1 MKYRLNDVRKD
12 KLIVEKSEEKGKLAT
27 LKFRK
32 TYLSI
37 TILACTIFLIQSSVY
52 NISTTAACGT
62 TTATLDVEADVG
74 SIHFRGEMAEFYI
87 LVSYLGK
94 PIDAEISAML
104 YYNGTLFANL
114 TASVEH
120 VTTGLYMVQYAI
132 PMEASAGTYALVVN
146 ASHCTLKGTT
156 LKSFLL
162 SQTLT
167 NWNAWIIDIQGKMA
181 IIQTDV
187 GTIKVSLEAINASL
201 VSIDGRIATIET
213 GLGTIKTD
221 VNNIE
226 LRLTSIEGNIVT
238 INSTLGEIQGTI
250 VSIQEDI
257 ATINTNIGLIQ
268 TDISAINA
276 TLHSINGTLVTIQ
289 TDIGEIKVSLSQ
301 INAKLT
307 ALNGTVATIQTDI
320 GIIKASLED
329 IRLNITSIQ
338 GNIANIN
345 TTLGNING
353 TLVSIQADIATIKT
367 DLGNI
372 TVSLPPTQ
380 TTTLGIPIAAILAGI
395 AACGSIISATVLIRR
410 RKSK

>member
-1 MKYRLNDVRKD
+1 
-12 KLIVEKSEEKGKLAT
+12 LAT
-27 LKFRK
+27 IKFRK

-37 TILACTIFLIQSSVY
+37 VILACTIFLIQSPITS
-52 NISTTAACGT
+52 ISRVSACGT
-62 TTATLDVEADVG
+62 TTAPLDVEVDVG

-94 PIDAEISAML
+94 PFNAEISAML
-104 YYNGTLFANL
+104 YYNGTLLADL
-114 TASVEH
+114 TASAQN
-120 VTTGLYMVQYAI
+120 VTTGLYMIQYSI

-146 ASHCTLKGTT
+146 ASHCTFKGTA

-181 IIQTDV
+181 IIETDI

-213 GLGTIKTD
+213 DLGTIKTD
-221 VNNIE
+221 ISNID

-238 INSTLGEIQGTI
+238 INSTLGEIHGTI

-257 ATINTNIGLIQ
+257 ATIKTDIGSIR
-268 TDISAINA
+268 TDISSINA

-289 TDIGEIKVSLSQ
+289 TNIGEIQVTLTQ

-307 ALNGTVATIQTDI
+307 ALNETVVTIQTDI
-320 GIIKASLED
+320 GIIKASIED
-329 IRLNITSIQ
+329 IKANITSIQ

-345 TTLGNING
+345 TTLGSIQG

-372 TVSLPPTQ
+372 TLQLPPTQ

-395 AACGSIISATVLIRR
+395 AAGGSTISATMLLRR
-410 RKSK
+410 RKNK

>member
-1 MKYRLNDVRKD
+1 MV
-12 KLIVEKSEEKGKLAT
+12 IM
-27 LKFRK
+27 KFRRRCV
-32 TYLSI
+32 SVMV
-37 TILACTIFLIQSSVY
+37 LACAIVVLQSAVF
-52 NISTTAACGT
+52 NISTISACCPVTG
-62 TTATLDVEADVG
+62 TLDVEADVG

-104 YYNGTLFANL
+104 YHNGTLLANL

-120 VTTGLYMVQYAI
+120 VTTGLYMVQYSI

-167 NWNAWIIDIQGKMA
+167 NWNAWIIDIEGKMA
-181 IIQTDV
+181 IIETDI

-201 VSIDGRIATIET
+201 VSIDGRIATIKT
-213 GLGTIKTD
+213 DLGTIKTD
-221 VNNIE
+221 INNIE

-250 VSIQEDI
+250 VSIREDI
-257 ATINTNIGLIQ
+257 ATIKTDIGLIQ

-276 TLHSINGTLVTIQ
+276 NLQSINGTLVTIQ
-289 TDIGEIKVSLSQ
+289 TNVGEIQVSLSQ

-345 TTLGNING
+345 TTLGNIQG

-395 AACGSIISATVLIRR
+395 AACGSTISATVLFRR

>member
-1 MKYRLNDVRKD
+1 M
-12 KLIVEKSEEKGKLAT
+12 AT
-27 LKFRK
+27 KKFRK

-37 TILACTIFLIQSSVY
+37 MILACTILLLQSAVF
-52 NISTTAACGT
+52 NISMASACCPVG
-62 TTATLDVEADVG
+62 ATLDVEADVG

-104 YYNGTLFANL
+104 YYNGTLLANL

-120 VTTGLYMVQYAI
+120 VVTGLYMVQYSI
-132 PMEASAGTYALVVN
+132 PLEASAGTYALVVN

-167 NWNAWIIDIQGKMA
+167 NWNAWIIDIQGNLATIK
-181 IIQTDV
+181 TDV
-187 GTIKVSLEAINASL
+187 GTIKVSLEAINARL
-201 VSIDGRIATIET
+201 VGIDGRIAIIET
-213 GLGTIKTD
+213 DLGTIKAD
-221 VNNIE
+221 VDSIE
-226 LRLTSIEGNIVT
+226 LRLTSIEGDIA
-238 INSTLGEIQGTI
+238 IMNSTMGDIQGTI
-250 VSIQEDI
+250 VSIRGDI
-257 ATINTNIGLIQ
+257 ATIKTNIGSIQ

-276 TLHSINGTLVTIQ
+276 TLQSINGTLVTIQ
-289 TDIGEIKVSLSQ
+289 TDIGEIQVSLSQ
-301 INAKLT
+301 INAKLA
-307 ALNGTVATIQTDI
+307 ALNGTVAIIQTDI

-345 TTLGNING
+345 TTLGNIQG
-353 TLVSIQADIATIKT
+353 TIVSIQEDIATIKT

-372 TVSLPPTQ
+372 TASLPPTQ
-380 TTTLGIPIAAILAGI
+380 TTTLGIPIASIFAGI
-395 AACGSIISATVLIRR
+395 AAFASTISAAVLLRR
-410 RKSK
+410 RKAGNH